1 MSSIIYCLRHRRL
14 FDEGRQSAEPVF
26 ESQSSKV
33 RTLAF
38 TRVQGDRDCMQVPM
52 SKFEPEQFIDD
63 RYKKMDDRLKVSRL
77 VPA

>member
-1 MSSIIYCLRHRRL
+1 
-14 FDEGRQSAEPVF
+14 
-26 ESQSSKV
+26 
-33 RTLAF
+33 
-38 TRVQGDRDCMQVPM
+38 MQVPM